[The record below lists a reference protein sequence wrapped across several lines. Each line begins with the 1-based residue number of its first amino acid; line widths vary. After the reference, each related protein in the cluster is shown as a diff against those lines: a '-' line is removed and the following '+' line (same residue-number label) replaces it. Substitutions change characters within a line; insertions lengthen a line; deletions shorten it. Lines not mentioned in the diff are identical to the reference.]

1 MQILQ
6 RGSIIKIYFSG
17 TVQTLGCFAVIL
29 DMDIKQCQ
37 QLLCPDKMGIQ
48 TDYFPKLDNSQV
60 LIASFGCCQSRI
72 ILFNGLIGGV

>member
-1 MQILQ
+1 
-6 RGSIIKIYFSG
+6 
-17 TVQTLGCFAVIL
+17 
-29 DMDIKQCQ
+29 MDIKQCQ